1 MREKSSDPEAPNR
14 RCSDWTEIVECLE
27 EFPPP
32 EITIDPEG
40 DVTGTAWVFRGLKDS
55 CYELQPAIEREAQ
68 SKNMEWSALEV
79 LVSSEFRSRA
89 HMHLRASSIPE
100 DELTWL
106 AQMQHY
112 AVPTRLLDFTY
123 SSFVALYFAIRNSR
137 EDNGRTHVRLWA
149 IDARA
154 VNNRFRSVAW
164 KARAAQRKRERK
176 STGGRVNLGDPDVYA
191 TGRDNMIIET
201 HELRALI
208 AESLSATETYRGELN
223 RQGCVCVAS
232 PPAFNPR
239 LASQQGAFLLNCAE
253 DLSFS
258 QSLIK
263 MMGPCNG
270 WCKTYDIDVG
280 AIPEIER
287 RLFQR
292 NIHEQSLF
300 PDIEGLAGLIRQK
313 TRLHW
318 K

>member
-1 MREKSSDPEAPNR
+1 
-14 RCSDWTEIVECLE
+14 
-27 EFPPP
+27 
-32 EITIDPEG
+32 
-40 DVTGTAWVFRGLKDS
+40 
-55 CYELQPAIEREAQ
+55 
-68 SKNMEWSALEV
+68 MEWSALEV